1 MIVRK
6 KDGAFLY
13 ATTDLATI
21 QYRME
26 TWQPDAIFYVVD
38 HRQSEHFA
46 KLFAVVRLWGYAER
60 RSAAHCVW
68 HRAG

>member
-1 MIVRK
+1 MIVQK

-26 TWQPDAIFYVVD
+26 TGSRDAVLYVVD
-38 HRQSEHFA
+38 HRQSEHFD
-46 KLFAVVRLWGYAER
+46 KLFAVARRWGYTT
-60 RSAAHCVW
+60 SICSM
-68 HRAG
+68 

>member
-26 TWQPDAIFYVVD
+26 TWQPDAILYVVD

-46 KLFAVVRLWGYAER
+46 KLFAVRASVGLRER
-60 RSAAHCVW
+60 RAAAHQLW